1 MSGIKVFSQPGC
13 GPCVSVIS
21 ALRRA
26 GIEPDVVDISVDIEG
41 REFIADLG
49 YTGTPVV
56 YIDPDNHW
64 QGMQA
69 DRLKALIN
77 EYKEVAA

>member
-1 MSGIKVFSQPGC
+1 MIKVFSQPGC

-21 ALRRA
+21 AMRRA
-26 GIEPDVVDISVDIEG
+26 GIEPVVLDISVDQEARG
-41 REFIADLG
+41 EIADLG
-49 YTGTPVV
+49 YTGTPVI

-69 DRLKALIN
+69 DRLRALIN
-77 EYKEVAA
+77 DYKEVAA

>member
-1 MSGIKVFSQPGC
+1 MIKVFSQPGC

-26 GIEPDVVDISVDIEG
+26 GIEPGVVDISVDIEG
-41 REFIADLG
+41 REFIAGLG
-49 YTGTPVV
+49 YTGTPVIYV
-56 YIDPDNHW
+56 SPEVHW

-69 DRLKALIN
+69 DRLRALIN